1 VPLLGDAFFRAR
13 DCVGSPDVAAHDLY
27 RDLVSGHLPSAI
39 REFDGNDI
47 EVNARILERDYW
59 RHFVLKPAL
68 PVSGKPVSGM
78 QLGLRDPHRFPF
90 WRAMFYVQRAKLNQ
104 LYPAPAAE
112 SEQTPAATG
121 IPRKDTRGAKSN
133 IDWESVLVVAAELMV
148 RHKYRRLVDL
158 KAAIYDHFK
167 EEWPRDG
174 VDDSTLTRHLS
185 ALHSALKGL
194 SASEFRVFAESS
206 GRS

>member
-1 VPLLGDAFFRAR
+1 
-13 DCVGSPDVAAHDLY
+13 
-27 RDLVSGHLPSAI
+27 
-39 REFDGNDI
+39 
-47 EVNARILERDYW
+47 VNARILEPDYW

-78 QLGLRDPHRFPF
+78 QLGLRDPQRFPF

-158 KAAIYDHFK
+158 KEAICDHFM

-185 ALHSALKGL
+185 ALHSALKGAL
-194 SASEFRVFAESS
+194 
-206 GRS
+206 GI